1 MMARFSGLK
10 FSKNSVFKRCGCT
23 MTTGGSF
30 SGGMKAAV
38 LSERP
43 KGALFLTMS
52 ALGVAANC
60 WAFNETADNNH
71 FDSTKYRQLLLSV
84 ETTLATIMDTTR
96 TMTTQMD
103 YLEHDPQDYDIYIN
117 NPTANDLPY
126 LLNQFE
132 EHGKEVWPWIWTH
145 PNESG
150 PHFVF
155 VGVNVD
161 TMYQIRQLRSMS
173 PTYNILVIA
182 SEESI
187 LEAANE
193 AGDPN
198 IYDETYCGI
207 VSDASVK
214 LLNIEA
220 KILMLSDERVIAFN
234 SLTIT

>member
-1 MMARFSGLK
+1 MARFSGLK
-10 FSKNSVFKRCGCT
+10 FLKNSVLKRCACT
-23 MTTGGSF
+23 MTTGGNF
-30 SGGMKAAV
+30 SRGMKISL
-38 LSERP
+38 LSEQP
-43 KGALFLTMS
+43 NGAFFLTMS
-52 ALGVAANC
+52 GLGVAATC
-60 WAFNETADNNH
+60 WAFTETTNNH
-71 FDSTKYRQLLLSV
+71 FDSSKCRQILISA

-103 YLEHDPQDYDIYIN
+103 YLEHDPQDYDIYIK

-145 PNESG
+145 PNEAG

-161 TMYQIRQLRSMS
+161 TLYQIRQLRSKS
-173 PTYNILVIA
+173 PSYNILVIA

-193 AGDPN
+193 ACDPN

-220 KILMLSDERVIAFN
+220 KMLMLSDERVIAFN
-234 SLTIT
+234 SLIIT